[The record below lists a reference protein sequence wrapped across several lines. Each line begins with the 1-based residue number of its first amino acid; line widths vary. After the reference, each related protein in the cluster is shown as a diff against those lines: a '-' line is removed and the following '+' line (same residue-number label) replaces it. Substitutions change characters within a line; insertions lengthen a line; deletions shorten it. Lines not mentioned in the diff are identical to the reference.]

1 MNKNNLYNFDLNLKK
16 QYSKILGVDEV
27 GRGCIAGP
35 LVVCGV
41 ILKDN
46 FYDENIKDSKKI
58 KSIEQRKKLK
68 NLIIKNSLFYL
79 YEIVEPETIDLIG
92 PKKASVLG
100 MTKIAN
106 QLINDYDLCLTD
118 YEKIPDLL
126 KTQMNI
132 TKGDNTSFSIACAS
146 IVAKSIRDDLMEQLH
161 NLYPH
166 FEFNKNQ
173 GYSTKRHIELL
184 NKYGA
189 IKKIHRFSYK
199 PMKFMNSKI

>member
-68 NLIIKNSLFYL
+68 NLIIKN
-79 YEIVEPETIDLIG
+79 
-92 PKKASVLG
+92 
-100 MTKIAN
+100 
-106 QLINDYDLCLTD
+106 
-118 YEKIPDLL
+118 
-126 KTQMNI
+126 
-132 TKGDNTSFSIACAS
+132 
-146 IVAKSIRDDLMEQLH
+146 
-161 NLYPH
+161 
-166 FEFNKNQ
+166 
-173 GYSTKRHIELL
+173 
-184 NKYGA
+184 
-189 IKKIHRFSYK
+189 
-199 PMKFMNSKI
+199 